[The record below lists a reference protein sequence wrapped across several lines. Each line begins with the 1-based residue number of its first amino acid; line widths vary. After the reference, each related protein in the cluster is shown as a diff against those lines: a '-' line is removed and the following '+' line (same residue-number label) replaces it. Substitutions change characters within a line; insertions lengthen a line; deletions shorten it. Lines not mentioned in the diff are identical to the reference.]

1 MKTMQR
7 WLGLCV
13 LGMFFFMVVVD
24 GSIVTIAVPTMARA
38 LHVGTASVNLVI
50 SVYLITISALL
61 LPFGQLGDRIGRT
74 RLFQMGT
81 AGFVIGSWL
90 AGATNELSVVLIGRV
105 IQAIGASMTMATSY
119 AVVTDL
125 FPPEQLGR
133 AFGIESIFISLGALA
148 GPGLGGLI
156 LANWGWREIFW
167 VNVPIGVVCLVLSV
181 WTLPKNVSHLQNAR
195 FDWLGVGG
203 LILLAGGFYAV
214 SVLAGRQPV
223 IALAGLA
230 VIGLILWGWL
240 HLEKRQSAPL
250 FEASLL
256 KGEKVATPLLA
267 SFLSF
272 IAAYAFVLLSP
283 IYLQL
288 VVHLDSRITGL
299 VLMAGPLAALVAN
312 PLAGV
317 LVDHWGQATLM
328 RIGMVIMLIAQLGL
342 IALSGVGEPWWVI
355 IWSVISVIGTALFT
369 TAANT
374 QIMTGVT
381 AAHRGAI
388 GALNSLARE
397 VGMMLGVSVASGI
410 YYGVLSQTAGKM
422 VTNAL
427 HQSRAELILAQR
439 GAYLVASILLGVAL
453 WQLRRRIK

>member
-1 MKTMQR
+1 MKAMQR

-181 WTLPKNVSHLQNAR
+181 WTLPKNVSHLQNVR

-240 HLEKRQSAPL
+240 LIEKRQSAPL
-250 FEASLL
+250 FEARLL
-256 KGEKVATPLLA
+256 KGETVATPLLA

-272 IAAYAFVLLSP
+272 IAAYAFVLLAP

-288 VVHLDSRITGL
+288 VVHLDSRLTGL

-317 LVDHWGQATLM
+317 LVDHWGAGDL
-328 RIGMVIMLIAQLGL
+328 
-342 IALSGVGEPWWVI
+342 
-355 IWSVISVIGTALFT
+355 
-369 TAANT
+369 N
-374 QIMTGVT
+374 
-381 AAHRGAI
+381 AHRHGHHVDRPA
-388 GALNSLARE
+388 
-397 VGMMLGVSVASGI
+397 GVDRV
-410 YYGVLSQTAGKM
+410 KWC
-422 VTNAL
+422 
-427 HQSRAELILAQR
+427 R
-439 GAYLVASILLGVAL
+439 
-453 WQLRRRIK
+453 

>member
-1 MKTMQR
+1 MRTMQR
-7 WLGLCV
+7 WLGLSV

-105 IQAIGASMTMATSY
+105 IQAVGASMTMATSY

-133 AFGIESIFISLGALA
+133 AFGIESIFLSLGALA

-167 VNVPIGVVCLVLSV
+167 VNVPIGFVCLVISF
-181 WTLPKNVSHLQNAR
+181 WTLPKNVSHVQKAR
-195 FDWLGVGG
+195 FDWLGVLG
-203 LILLAGGFYAV
+203 LLILASLFYGVSLLAG
-214 SVLAGRQPV
+214 SQLVLAV
-223 IALAGLA
+223 VGLV
-230 VIGLILWGWL
+230 VIGLVLWDWL
-240 HLEKRQSAPL
+240 RIEKHQSAPL
-250 FEASLL
+250 FDATLL
-256 KGEKVATPLLA
+256 THGQVARLLLT

-272 IAAYAFVLLSP
+272 IAAYAFVLLAP

-288 VVHLDSRITGL
+288 VVHLDSQVTGL
-299 VLMAGPLAALVAN
+299 VLMAGPLSALVAN
-312 PLAGV
+312 PLAGI
-317 LVDHWGQATLM
+317 LVDHWGQNKLL
-328 RIGMVIMLIAQLGL
+328 RIGMAIMLVAQLGL
-342 IALSGVGEPWWVI
+342 VALSGIGEPWWLI
-355 IWSVISVIGTALFT
+355 MWSVLSVIGTALFT

-374 QIMTGVT
+374 KIMTGVT
-381 AAHRGAI
+381 AEHRGAI

-410 YYGVLSQTAGKM
+410 YYGILSQAAGKT

-427 HQSRAELILAQR
+427 NQSLSQLIFAQR
-439 GAYLVASILLGVAL
+439 GVYLVASILLGVAL
-453 WQLRRRIK
+453 WQLCRRAK

>member
-1 MKTMQR
+1 
-7 WLGLCV
+7 
-13 LGMFFFMVVVD
+13 
-24 GSIVTIAVPTMARA
+24 
-38 LHVGTASVNLVI
+38 
-50 SVYLITISALL
+50 
-61 LPFGQLGDRIGRT
+61 
-74 RLFQMGT
+74 
-81 AGFVIGSWL
+81 
-90 AGATNELSVVLIGRV
+90 
-105 IQAIGASMTMATSY
+105 
-119 AVVTDL
+119 
-125 FPPEQLGR
+125 
-133 AFGIESIFISLGALA
+133 
-148 GPGLGGLI
+148 
-156 LANWGWREIFW
+156 
-167 VNVPIGVVCLVLSV
+167 V
-181 WTLPKNVSHLQNAR
+181 WTLPKNVSHLQNAP

-214 SVLAGRQPV
+214 SGLAGRQPV
-223 IALAGLA
+223 IALVGLA
-230 VIGLILWGWL
+230 VIGLVLWGWL

-256 KGEKVATPLLA
+256 KGEKVATPLLT

-272 IAAYAFVLLSP
+272 IAAYAFVLLAP
-283 IYLQL
+283 LYLQL

-299 VLMAGPLAALVAN
+299 VLMTGPLAALVAN

-317 LVDHWGQATLM
+317 LVDHFGQATLM

-374 QIMTGVT
+374 RIMTGVT

-453 WQLRRRIK
+453 WQLRRRNR

>member
-1 MKTMQR
+1 MKAMQR

-105 IQAIGASMTMATSY
+105 IQAVGASMTMATSY

-133 AFGIESIFISLGALA
+133 AFGIESIFLSLGALA

-167 VNVPIGVVCLVLSV
+167 VNVPIGFVCLVISF
-181 WTLPKNVSHLQNAR
+181 WTLPKNVSHVQKAR
-195 FDWLGVGG
+195 FDWLGVLG
-203 LILLAGGFYAV
+203 LLILASLFYGVSLLAG
-214 SVLAGRQPV
+214 SQLVLAV
-223 IALAGLA
+223 VGLV
-230 VIGLILWGWL
+230 VIGLVLWDWL
-240 HLEKRQSAPL
+240 RIEKHQSAPL
-250 FEASLL
+250 FDATLL
-256 KGEKVATPLLA
+256 THGQVARLLLT

-272 IAAYAFVLLSP
+272 IAAYAFVLLAP

-288 VVHLDSRITGL
+288 VVHLDSQVTGL
-299 VLMAGPLAALVAN
+299 VLMAGPLSALVAN
-312 PLAGV
+312 PLAGI
-317 LVDHWGQATLM
+317 LVDHWGQNKLL
-328 RIGMVIMLIAQLGL
+328 RIGMAIMLVAQLGL
-342 IALSGVGEPWWVI
+342 VALSGIGEPWWLI
-355 IWSVISVIGTALFT
+355 MWSVLSVIGTALFT

-374 QIMTGVT
+374 KIMTGVT
-381 AAHRGAI
+381 AEHRGAI

-410 YYGVLSQTAGKM
+410 YYGILSQAAGKT

-427 HQSRAELILAQR
+427 NQSLSQLIFAQR
-439 GAYLVASILLGVAL
+439 GVYLVASILLGVAL
-453 WQLRRRIK
+453 WQLCRRAK